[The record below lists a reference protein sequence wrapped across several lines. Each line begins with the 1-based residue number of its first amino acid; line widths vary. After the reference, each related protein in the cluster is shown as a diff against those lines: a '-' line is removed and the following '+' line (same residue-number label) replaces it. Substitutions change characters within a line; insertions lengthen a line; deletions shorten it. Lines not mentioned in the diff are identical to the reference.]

1 MGALEPGS
9 VFAGYTIER
18 LLGVGG
24 MGEVYVARHPRLPR
38 SDAIKV
44 LAAQFTRDESYRRRF
59 EREADLAASLSHP
72 GIVSVHDRG
81 ECDGRLWIALALID
95 GVDVSA
101 LLASA
106 PGGLPNAEVARAIT
120 EVADALDYAGAR
132 GLVHR
137 DVKPANILLARTG
150 HFLLTDFGIA
160 RMGPESSDLTGTGM
174 TIGTIAYASPE
185 QMQGLPV
192 EPRSDQYALAA
203 TAFHLLTGAQPF
215 TGTSPVAVIMA
226 HAQQPVPSV
235 RERRPDLAPQVDAV
249 FARGM
254 AKSPQQR
261 FATSKEFAAA
271 LGQAL
276 SLPAPHG
283 PGSGSPADRLAP
295 TVVNP
300 GAGQSGSA
308 AHPGPAGHPGSP
320 GHHSSPAHPGS
331 PGHSGLPAHSGAPL
345 HPGSPAHPGRPG
357 HPAPIGPRP
366 RHSRVPLVFG
376 GVILAIIVAIGVAL
390 GIQTYQRNTAGAEE
404 AAQLP
409 RRPVTPTLPALG
421 ARPDQPVWTL
431 PEVAGPPG
439 ARTLN
444 AKVLGGD
451 SEIVL
456 YARTVRVGST
466 DRAEYLEIVDANT
479 GRLVDGTVPIAIDTG
494 DRNLDA
500 CVVSANH
507 AAAACGL
514 SGSTDAVLVV
524 DVATSRITETVE
536 VRGDVSRLTAVAD
549 RFVFV
554 DRPDLRQSPL
564 LRVLGLDGRELAP
577 LSGTDIASTTP
588 PGQPRHD
595 IELFG
600 LVRLA
605 VITSAPDPSN
615 PLSKYEFRVI
625 RLEDGAE
632 ILRRETVE
640 PLERGSWNVFI
651 DGFVLDDGDTRGIYD
666 RNGTKTADLPSGW
679 RPSQRPYYTDP
690 SPPETSVPI
699 VIKTDGNKTTYAGV
713 SPRNGIVLWKQQS
726 YGADDSPEQLLFHG
740 VGTLITTYQ
749 MSRIVDTY
757 SGEYAISAA
766 SPDDCTILGTD
777 GTRIAIARD
786 YGSSGNRLEVWDSE
800 GQVWEITSE
809 HLAVA
814 VGDKIYLGNLRL
826 F

>member
-44 LAAQFTRDESYRRRF
+44 LGAQFTRDESYRRRF

-81 ECDGRLWIALALID
+81 EFDGRLWISLALID

-101 LLASA
+101 LLASS
-106 PGGLPNAEVARAIT
+106 PGGLPNSEVARAIT

-226 HAQQPVPSV
+226 HAQQPVPTV

-249 FARGM
+249 FARAM
-254 AKSPQQR
+254 AKSPQER

-271 LGQAL
+271 LGHAL
-276 SLPAPHG
+276 SLAAPHV
-283 PGSGSPADRLAP
+283 PVSPADRLAP

-300 GAGQSGSA
+300 GAGPSGSA
-308 AHPGPAGHPGSP
+308 GHPGSSGHPSSPTPLDSAGHPGSP
-320 GHHSSPAHPGS
+320 GHSSPPAHHSSPAHPG
-331 PGHSGLPAHSGAPL
+331 
-345 HPGSPAHPGRPG
+345 RPV
-357 HPAPIGPRP
+357 HPAPIGASPR
-366 RHSRVPLVFG
+366 RTRVPLVFG
-376 GVILAIIVAIGVAL
+376 GVLLAIIVAIGAAL
-390 GIQTYQRNTAGAEE
+390 GIQAYQRSTAGAEE
-404 AAQLP
+404 AARLP
-409 RRPVTPTLPALG
+409 RRPVTPVLPALDT
-421 ARPDQPVWTL
+421 RPDQPVWAL
-431 PEVAGPPG
+431 PEVTGPPG
-439 ARTLN
+439 ARTLDVQ
-444 AKVLGGD
+444 ALGGD
-451 SEIVL
+451 SDIVL
-456 YARTVRVGST
+456 FARTVRVGSA
-466 DRAEYLEIVDANT
+466 DRTEYLEIVDANT
-479 GRLVDGTVPIAIDTG
+479 GQLVDGTAPIPVDTG
-494 DRNLDA
+494 DRSLRT
-500 CVVSANH
+500 CVVSTDHSAV
-507 AAAACGL
+507 ACEL
-514 SGSTDAVLVV
+514 SGRTGAVMVA
-524 DVATSRITETVE
+524 DVATSTIVTMLPA
-536 VRGDVSRLTAVAD
+536 RGDVLGLTAAGD
-549 RFVFV
+549 RFVFLDGP
-554 DRPDLRQSPL
+554 DRPRSPQ
-564 LRVLGLDGRELAP
+564 LRVLGRDGRELAP
-577 LSGTDIASTTP
+577 LSGTDIDATTP
-588 PGQPRHD
+588 SGDARHG

-600 LVRLA
+600 LVGLA
-605 VITSAPDPSN
+605 FITSGPDASN
-615 PLSKYEFRVI
+615 PLSKWEFRVV

-640 PLERGSWNVFI
+640 PLDRDTWNVFI
-651 DGFVLDDGDTRGIYD
+651 DGFVLDDGETRGIYD

-679 RPSQRPYYTDP
+679 RPSERPYPTEGGTA
-690 SPPETSVPI
+690 ETSVPI

-713 SPRNGIVLWKQQS
+713 SPRNGIVLWEQQS
-726 YGADDSPEQLLFHG
+726 YSADDKQPERLLFRG
-740 VGTLITTYQ
+740 VGTLITTYE
-749 MSRIVDTY
+749 MSRIVDAY

-809 HLAVA
+809 HMAVA
-814 VGDKIYLGNLRL
+814 VGGKIYLGNLRL